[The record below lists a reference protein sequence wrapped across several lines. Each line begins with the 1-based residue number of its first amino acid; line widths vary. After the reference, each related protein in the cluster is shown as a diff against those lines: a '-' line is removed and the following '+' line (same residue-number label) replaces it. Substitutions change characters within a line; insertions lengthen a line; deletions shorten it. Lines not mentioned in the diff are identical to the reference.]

1 MSSAIAARLL
11 NSTETRGRSVS
22 HSPNK
27 GSVELPATETEK
39 KRKDVSEEPV
49 EEVKRVKV
57 E

>member
-1 MSSAIAARLL
+1 
-11 NSTETRGRSVS
+11 
-22 HSPNK
+22 
-27 GSVELPATETEK
+27 VELPATETEK